1 MNLRDLIAVPQN
13 ENIEEFRPGDNI
25 QVNLRIV
32 EGNRERIQSLDGL
45 VIRKR
50 GGGAGSTFTIRR
62 VTRGFGVELTYPIHS
77 PRLESVKVIRHG
89 DVRRARLYYQ
99 RQRFGRAARIKERRR

>member
-1 MNLRDLIAVPQN
+1 MNLSDLIAVPQN
-13 ENIEEFRPGDNI
+13 EKVEEFRPGDNI

-32 EGNRERIQSLDGL
+32 EGSRERIQSLDGL

-50 GGGAGSTFTIRR
+50 GGGAGATFTIRR

-77 PRLESVKVIRHG
+77 PRLELSLIH
-89 DVRRARLYYQ
+89 
-99 RQRFGRAARIKERRR
+99 I

>member
-1 MNLRDLIAVPQN
+1 MNLSELISVPRN
-13 ENIEEFRPGDNI
+13 ENVEEFRPGDNV

-32 EGNRERIQSLDGL
+32 EGTRERVQSLDGL

-50 GGGAGSTFTIRR
+50 AGGASSTFTIRR
-62 VTRGFGVELTYPIHS
+62 VNRGFGVELTYPIHS